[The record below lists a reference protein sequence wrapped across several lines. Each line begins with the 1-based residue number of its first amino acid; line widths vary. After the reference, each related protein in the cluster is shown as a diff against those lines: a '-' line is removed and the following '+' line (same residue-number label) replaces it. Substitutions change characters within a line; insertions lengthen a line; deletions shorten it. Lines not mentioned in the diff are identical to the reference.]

1 MSLPDDLE
9 RLAALRER
17 GALTE
22 TEFRQAKAKLLAPVR
37 LLGTRRQSTY
47 TFAGLPLWSIAVG
60 PDPERGELRGHA
72 KGVLAVGDLAT
83 GILAIGGVARGV
95 VALGGVALGF
105 FSVGGLAQGLLL
117 ALGGGAVGALAFGG
131 GAAGVVAVG
140 GGAIGHYAIGGQ
152 AAGNHV
158 LSAERCDPE
167 ALAFFERHLGWA
179 GHVVDRRTGEGR
191 FLPGGCPQD

>member
-1 MSLPDDLE
+1 MPLPDDLE
-9 RLAALRER
+9 RLTALRER

-22 TEFRQAKAKLLAPVR
+22 AEFRQAKAKLLAPDR
-37 LLGTRRQSTY
+37 PLGTRRQAKS

-60 PDPERGELRGHA
+60 PDPEHGELRGHA
-72 KGVLAVGDLAT
+72 KGVIAVGDVAT

-95 VALGGVALGF
+95 VALGG
-105 FSVGGLAQGLLL
+105 
-117 ALGGGAVGALAFGG
+117 GAIGTLAFGG

-167 ALAFFERHLGWA
+167 AFAFFERHFNWA
-179 GHVVDRRTGEGR
+179 SHVVDRQTGKHR
-191 FLPGGCPQD
+191 SLPGECPPD